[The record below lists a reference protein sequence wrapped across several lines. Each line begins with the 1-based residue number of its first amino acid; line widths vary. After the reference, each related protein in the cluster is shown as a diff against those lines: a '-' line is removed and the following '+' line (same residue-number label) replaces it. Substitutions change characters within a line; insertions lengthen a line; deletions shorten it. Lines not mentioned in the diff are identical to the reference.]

1 MARLTVRGGGVSGS
15 HPTPVWSFVPSFPF
29 VNNPKYVNLWKEE
42 EEGGLSLTTYDIW
55 RQMHFHLFSLR
66 QNINYDWELIYTYFE
81 LKRGEGRVFL
91 AGHYFKVIRVTLLLL
106 FPSMW
111 HWLGG
116 RGLQAVHTGTC
127 RFFIFSLSQ
136 NEWLFCWVSNFNDMD
151 LFSEIVDPPP
161 FTALH
166 NIRIYCALR
175 YICVHGIHNMWSR
188 HILMMTGLYW
198 RYIAYLA
205 SQPH

>member
-1 MARLTVRGGGVSGS
+1 MKGGGGGGAQ
-15 HPTPVWSFVPSFPF
+15 F
-29 VNNPKYVNLWKEE
+29 NNLRYM
-42 EEGGLSLTTYDIW
+42 TTNA
-55 RQMHFHLFSLR
+55 FSP
-66 QNINYDWELIYTYFE
+66 I
-81 LKRGEGRVFL
+81 FL
-91 AGHYFKVIRVTLLLL
+91 APKHQLWLRANLHIFWIKKGWRPCIFSRPLFQSYPGVTLLLL
-106 FPSMW
+106 FQSMW

>member
-1 MARLTVRGGGVSGS
+1 MKGGGGGGAQ
-15 HPTPVWSFVPSFPF
+15 F
-29 VNNPKYVNLWKEE
+29 NNLRYM
-42 EEGGLSLTTYDIW
+42 TTNA
-55 RQMHFHLFSLR
+55 FSP
-66 QNINYDWELIYTYFE
+66 I
-81 LKRGEGRVFL
+81 FL
-91 AGHYFKVIRVTLLLL
+91 APKHQLWLRANLHIFWIKKRWRPCIFSRPLFQSYPSDVVAPFPIHVTLTWGARP
-106 FPSMW
+106 PSST
-111 HWLGG
+111 H
-116 RGLQAVHTGTC
+116 RHVQ
-127 RFFIFSLSQ
+127 IFYLSQ
-136 NEWLFCWVSNFNDMD
+136 NEWFFCWVSNFSDMD